1 MWHDVYIMM
10 WRTQVLLPHVLRER
24 VAEYGRTTGQSQGE
38 IVRQA
43 LTQLLDRPQARAA
56 STSGAKSTRAARDE
70 VVSLLVD
77 EPFDD
82 PQPDAHLARDADHH
96 LYGALRRSR
105 KRAR

>member
-1 MWHDVYIMM
+1 MM

-24 VAEYGRTTGQSQGE
+24 VAEYGRATGQSQGE

-43 LTQLLDRPQARAA
+43 LTQLLDGPGARAA
-56 STSGAKSTRAARDE
+56 SASGAKTPGAAGDE
-70 VVSLLVD
+70 VIALLVD

-82 PQPDAHLARDADHH
+82 PHPDLRLARDADHH
-96 LYGALRRSR
+96 LYGAPRRSQ